1 MLSEDLQIDL
11 LEKPNLLSAVR
22 STGYRTWEAALP
34 LASSLAISPEKVEG
48 KKVLELG
55 AGTGL
60 LSFLCAKHL
69 NASRVVATDGD
80 AVTVDR
86 LTTSN
91 AHNGF
96 EKPHAESKTKFGI
109 FRWGE
114 PFAGTLIDEE
124 LKLGLFDIVLAAD
137 VVRALRRW
145 GCPLLTVPAKTY
157 EPSSFPALVKTL
169 CDILSVQSC
178 TEILV
183 SAPIRNQETLNVFL
197 NICGQFQTFFART
210 SRFPF

>member
-1 MLSEDLQIDL
+1 MAFDMLSKDLQIDL
-11 LEKPNLLSAVR
+11 LEKPNLLSVVG
-22 STGYRTWEAALP
+22 STGYRTWEAARP
-34 LASSLAISPEKVEG
+34 LASSLASWPERVQG

-86 LTTSN
+86 LMISN

-96 EKPHAESKTKFGI
+96 EKPHAKSKTNFGI

-114 PFAGTLIDEE
+114 PFAGTVIGQE
-124 LKLGLFDIVLAAD
+124 LNLGLFDIVLAAD
-137 VVRALRRW
+137 VVRSPQVGVVR
-145 GCPLLTVPAKTY
+145 Y
-157 EPSSFPALVKTL
+157 
-169 CDILSVQSC
+169 
-178 TEILV
+178 
-183 SAPIRNQETLNVFL
+183 
-197 NICGQFQTFFART
+197 
-210 SRFPF
+210 